1 VKSSGQSDAG
11 TTARVFGTFVTWLQ
25 EKTQPVFVIATA
37 NDVSMLPPELMR
49 KGRFDEIFFVDLPTA
64 EERKQI
70 FEIHLSKKRRD
81 PAQFDINKIVESTAG
96 FSGSE
101 IEQIIISAL
110 YDAWDKKTDGD
121 VSMDLTTEGILKSAE
136 EIIPLAFTMKET
148 IDTMRDWAKTRARRA
163 SSVVDVKDV
172 TPVRRL
178 EL

>member
-1 VKSSGQSDAG
+1 
-11 TTARVFGTFVTWLQ
+11 
-25 EKTQPVFVIATA
+25 
-37 NDVSMLPPELMR
+37 
-49 KGRFDEIFFVDLPTA
+49 VDLPTA
-64 EERKQI
+64 EERKEI
-70 FEIHLSKKRRD
+70 FRIHLQKKARD
-81 PAQFDINKIVESTAG
+81 PEKFDLDKCVESTAG

-110 YDAWDKKTDGD
+110 YDAWDIKTEGD
-121 VSMDLTTEGILKSAE
+121 PSIDLTTEGILKSAE

-163 SSVVDVKDV
+163 SSVMDMKDV